1 MIEDLSYIF
10 IGVLSGLA
18 SGLLG
23 LGGGIIIVPALLIAF
38 KMMGLYELQTM
49 HVAVATSLM
58 TIIVTSLVSIVSH
71 HRYRNIDW
79 SLFQKLAPSLVIG
92 GLIATFLSVQLSSKL
107 LQHIFSLYLL
117 FSAIKIWFPNPDGGE
132 KYLLNTIVL
141 WFAGGTVGLVS
152 ALVGVGGG
160 TFIVPYLMMA
170 NRPPQQAI
178 GTSAACGF
186 PIALAAIMG
195 FIVLDALQDHSFD
208 IASLGFVHWPAFI
221 GIISSSIV
229 FSLLGAR
236 IASRLQTS
244 TLKRIFSV
252 LLIVVSLYTS
262 MY

>member
-1 MIEDLSYIF
+1 MIEVLIYML

-23 LGGGIIIVPALLIAF
+23 LGGGIIIVPALLIVF
-38 KMMGLYELQTM
+38 KAMGLYQLQTM
-49 HVAVATSLM
+49 HVAIATSLM
-58 TIIVTSLVSIVSH
+58 TIIVTSLVSIISH
-71 HRYRNIDW
+71 HRYRQIDW
-79 SLFQKLAPSLVIG
+79 RLFQKLAPGLVIG
-92 GLIATFLSVQLSSKL
+92 SLIATMLSVQLSSQL
-107 LQHIFSLYLL
+107 LQHLFALYLL
-117 FSAIKIWFPNPDGGE
+117 FSAIKIWLPNPTGGE
-132 KYLLNTIVL
+132 KYLLNTLVL
-141 WFAGGTVGLVS
+141 RITGGVVGLVS

-170 NRPPQQAI
+170 NRPSQQAI
-178 GTSAACGF
+178 GTSSACGL
-186 PIALAAIMG
+186 PIALAAITG
-195 FIVLDALQDHSFD
+195 FVVLDALQHHSFNTVSP
-208 IASLGFVHWPAFI
+208 AFVHWPAFI

-229 FSLLGAR
+229 FSFLGAR